1 MQFFYLCLMR
11 RGTWLTGMCA
21 ALAIC
26 ATARGEN
33 AGSSDPILD
42 LFVQKGFVTQQ
53 EADKVRVEAEAL
65 RTNELQMAQMP
76 ESKWN
81 IGKGFKN
88 VELYGDVRLRYEDRK
103 ASDTADNGLELQRWR
118 YAVRFGLRGD
128 LFDDFYYGFRLDTSS
143 NPRSSFVTF
152 GTAGTT
158 GPFGKSGAGVN
169 IGQVYLGWRPESW
182 VNLTLGKM
190 PMPLYTTPMVWN
202 PNISPEG
209 AAEQFNYTVGEAD
222 FFATFGQFLYADY
235 GPAAASGGNILGV
248 STPTAG
254 DDIFQLAWQAG
265 LKYNFTTNVNA
276 KIAATLYEYIGL
288 HSDSNT
294 LGSLSY
300 NPYVNLSP
308 YYGDPYVGEGAALL
322 YPGNAAGYNSGS
334 PANSTTGGYNSAGP
348 APFNQVGLNHILVL
362 EIPFEFNFKVK
373 KLDARVFG
381 DFAYNLEGA
390 MRAQDAANAYSL
402 LLSQAPTASTK
413 SSPFQPQTS
422 DVKAYQI
429 GFAVGSSGS
438 LGMVSGSNVRRHGW
452 EFRTYWQH
460 IEQYSLDPNILDT
473 DFFNGLENMEGYYT
487 ALSYGLTDN
496 LIGSVRY
503 GHANRIN
510 NKLGTGGN
518 SQDISQINPVNK
530 YDIIQVDLTLK
541 F

>member
-1 MQFFYLCLMR
+1 MQFFNLMR
-11 RGTWLTGMCA
+11 RGTWLMGISA
-21 ALAIC
+21 ALAIF
-26 ATARGEN
+26 ATIKVKGADTEP
-33 AGSSDPILD
+33 SDPILD

-53 EADKVRVEAEAL
+53 EADKVRAEAEAL
-65 RTNELQMAQMP
+65 RTNEMQMPQMP

-128 LFDDFYYGFRLDTSS
+128 LFDEFYYGFRLDTSS

-152 GTAGTT
+152 GTASTT

-182 VNLTLGKM
+182 VDLTLGKM

-202 PNISPEG
+202 SNISPEG
-209 AAEQFNYTVGEAD
+209 AAERFNYTVGEAN
-222 FFATFGQFLYADY
+222 FFANFGQFLYADY
-235 GPAAASGGNILGV
+235 EPAAESGGFGIGNPI
-248 STPTAG
+248 AG
-254 DDIFQLAWQAG
+254 DDVFQLAWQGG

-288 HSDSNT
+288 HPSSNT
-294 LGSLSY
+294 LGANI
-300 NPYVNLSP
+300 NPYVSNLSP

-322 YPGNAAGYNSGS
+322 YPGNAAGYNSGT
-334 PANSTTGGYNSAGP
+334 PPNSVSGGYNSAGP
-348 APFNQVGLNHILVL
+348 APFNQVGLNHLLVL

-373 KLDARVFG
+373 KLHARVFG

-390 MRAQDAANAYSL
+390 LRAQDAANAYSL
-402 LLSQAPTASTK
+402 LLSQAPTAQIK

-429 GFAVGSSGS
+429 GFAIGSSGS

-496 LIGSVRY
+496 LIGTVRY
-503 GHANRIN
+503 GHASRIN
-510 NKLGTGGN
+510 PLLGTGGN
-518 SQDISQINPVNK
+518 SPDISQINPVNK